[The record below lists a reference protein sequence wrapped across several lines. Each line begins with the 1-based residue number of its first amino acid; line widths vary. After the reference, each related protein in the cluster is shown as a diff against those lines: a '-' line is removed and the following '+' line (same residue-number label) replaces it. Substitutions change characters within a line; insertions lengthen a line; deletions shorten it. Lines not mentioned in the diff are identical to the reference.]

1 MSIEHEHL
9 YLVDERKP
17 ERNNS
22 VSQCLFSNEPHIV
35 SAKCLKLIPFLS
47 LQCCSRTMRKQ
58 LDKNL
63 SFHKLVAYMI
73 ALMTG
78 ELKGE
83 LSRLWRNK
91 HECKNNRQSGIFSIK
106 DADSHAF
113 KTLVCLPCS
122 SSFFQP
128 VHPAVE

>member
-1 MSIEHEHL
+1 
-9 YLVDERKP
+9 
-17 ERNNS
+17 
-22 VSQCLFSNEPHIV
+22 
-35 SAKCLKLIPFLS
+35 
-47 LQCCSRTMRKQ
+47 MRKQ

-78 ELKGE
+78 ELKGGGFHVCGGVNDM
-83 LSRLWRNK
+83 SAK
-91 HECKNNRQSGIFSIK
+91 QSPEWNIFRKSDDE
-106 DADSHAF
+106 DADSHTF

-128 VHPAVE
+128 VHPGVE